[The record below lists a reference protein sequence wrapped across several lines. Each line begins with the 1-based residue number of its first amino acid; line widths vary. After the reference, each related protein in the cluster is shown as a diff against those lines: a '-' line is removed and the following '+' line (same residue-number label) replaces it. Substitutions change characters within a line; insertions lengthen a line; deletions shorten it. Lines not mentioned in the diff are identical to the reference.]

1 MKKILLLVVLALI
14 TAVIVTGC
22 KKNNNKEAGVII
34 VGTNA
39 EFRPFEY
46 MEKNEIKGFDVDLIN
61 EIGKLTGKKFQF
73 KHMAFDSLL
82 AAMMSGKIDMIVSGM
97 TATDERRKNVD
108 FSDPYFNAVQ
118 SIIVKE
124 GSDIKT
130 FNDLKGKRIGVVLGY
145 TGDIAV
151 TEKYG
156 KDANITRYAGTGEA
170 IISLISNKIDVAV
183 LDNAPAKSYAEK
195 NKGLVVLDT
204 DLAVEQYSIA
214 MPKGSTELVKEI
226 NSALKTLKE
235 NGTYY
240 KLLEKYFK

>member
-1 MKKILLLVVLALI
+1 MKKILLLVVLAVI
-14 TAVIVTGC
+14 TSLFIAGC
-22 KKNNNKEAGVII
+22 KKNNDKEAGVII

-39 EFRPFEY
+39 EFVPFEY
-46 MEKNEIKGFDVDLIN
+46 MDKREIKGFDIDLMN

-73 KHMAFDSLL
+73 KHMSFDALL
-82 AAMMSGKIDMIVSGM
+82 AAMMSGKIDMIISGM

-108 FSDPYFNAVQ
+108 FSDPYFEAVQ

-130 FNDLKGKRIGVVLGY
+130 FDDLKGKRIGVVLGY

-151 TEKYG
+151 TEKFG
-156 KDANITRYAGTGEA
+156 KDANITRYSGTGEA
-170 IISLISNKIDVAV
+170 IIALKSNKVDVAV

-195 NKGLVVLDT
+195 NGGLVVLDT
-204 DLAVEQYSIA
+204 DLAVEEYSIA
-214 MPKGSTELVKEI
+214 MPKGSTELLKEI

-235 NGTYY
+235 NGTYD
-240 KLLEKYFK
+240 KLIKKYFN